1 MNHSKDID
9 KESNEEIVQ
18 SEAKNL
24 LDEYDNDGNYIGDD
38 SAVSDSNS
46 ETESNDYN
54 YCLLWKQTEARKQFE
69 NNLVQLGLYCSLPI
83 IGRGVARL
91 QLVCILLYLYIYCKG
106 NKCTYSLDN

>member
-1 MNHSKDID
+1 MNHSKDII

-38 SAVSDSNS
+38 SAVSDSDS

-54 YCLLWKQTEARKQFE
+54 
-69 NNLVQLGLYCSLPI
+69 
-83 IGRGVARL
+83 
-91 QLVCILLYLYIYCKG
+91 
-106 NKCTYSLDN
+106 